1 MSVRKPSWKPAW
13 SCYRPQDKILMAQTL
28 ELISKLLN
36 AVPVY
41 KMKINNFR
49 DDAVTTAYEG
59 MKGDS

>member
-1 MSVRKPSWKPAW
+1 
-13 SCYRPQDKILMAQTL
+13 MAQTL